1 MPKKS
6 RTNRRTCK
14 VYKSCKNVPCG
25 EMMNRCPPSYCSD
38 GSKNWGLCNMGLENP
53 IYKKYCKS
61 EAKCR
66 MSRSNKVSR
75 DQVYVSELNHKLPYI
90 WRHLG
95 RKTRRKMVALARKPI
110 AELNIPYMK
119 P

>member
-1 MPKKS
+1 
-6 RTNRRTCK
+6 
-14 VYKSCKNVPCG
+14 
-25 EMMNRCPPSYCSD
+25 
-38 GSKNWGLCNMGLENP
+38 MGLTNP
-53 IYKKYCKS
+53 VYKKYCKS

-110 AELNIPYMK
+110 AELDIPYMK